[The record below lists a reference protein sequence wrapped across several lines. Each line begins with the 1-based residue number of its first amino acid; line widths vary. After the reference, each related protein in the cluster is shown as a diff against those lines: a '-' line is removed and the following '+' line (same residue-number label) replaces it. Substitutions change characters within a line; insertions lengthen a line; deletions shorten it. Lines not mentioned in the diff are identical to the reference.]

1 MSLSLYLVPV
11 SQLARMQLA
20 LMQVE
25 TAIERGVDLIGVHPS
40 SSSSSSSSSSGPALD
55 VQLRRLAVA
64 CQGDP
69 LVEAAVQ
76 SVRIRIA
83 D

>member
-1 MSLSLYLVPV
+1 
-11 SQLARMQLA
+11 
-20 LMQVE
+20 MQVE

-40 SSSSSSSSSSGPALD
+40 SSSLSSSSSSSSSGPALD

-76 SVRIRIA
+76 SVRLRQVLLSVRE
-83 D
+83 